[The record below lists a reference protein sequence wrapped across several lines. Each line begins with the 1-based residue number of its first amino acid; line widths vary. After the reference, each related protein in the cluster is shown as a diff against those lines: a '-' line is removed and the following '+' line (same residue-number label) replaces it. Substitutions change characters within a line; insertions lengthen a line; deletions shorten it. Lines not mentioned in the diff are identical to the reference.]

1 MIDVHCHIL
10 PNVDDG
16 ANSSVVSRRLLLKAI
31 NEGITDICFTP
42 HFSRIDNYVYK
53 KKDLVNKFEEFKS
66 LNSDLNIN
74 MYLGNELMI
83 NSDLDEL
90 LNHDELLTI
99 NNSKYIL
106 VEFPFDKYKEDY
118 DEYLYNLTI
127 SGYKIIIA
135 HPERYEY
142 VLNDPKFINRWIN
155 NNYYLQVN
163 QSSFN
168 DHKRKKLIFNLLEQ
182 GKVSL
187 VASDAHSEHRPITL
201 IDAYN
206 LVSKK
211 FNQELAELL
220 FSTNPYNILN
230 DLDVINPPTIKKR
243 LL

>member
-16 ANSSVVSRRLLLKAI
+16 SKSNVVSRQLLLKAI

-53 KKDLVNKFEEFKS
+53 KKDLFYKFEQFKS
-66 LNSDLNIN
+66 LNSDLKIN

-135 HPERYEY
+135 HPERYSY
-142 VLNDPKFINRWIN
+142 VLDDYKFVERWTKND
-155 NNYYLQVN
+155 YYLQVN

-187 VASDAHSEHRPITL
+187 VASDAHNEHRSITL

-230 DLDVINPPTIKKR
+230 DLDVINPPTIKKH

>member
-90 LNHDELLTI
+90 LNNEELLTI

-118 DEYLYNLTI
+118 DEYLYNLSL

-142 VLNDPKFINRWIN
+142 VINDPKFINRWTD

-168 DHKRKKLIFNLLEQ
+168 DRQRRNIIFTLLEQ

-187 VASDAHSEHRPITL
+187 AASDAHNEHRPITL
-201 IDAYN
+201 VDAYN

-220 FSTNPYNILN
+220 FNTNPYNILN
-230 DLDVINPPTIKKR
+230 DLDVINPPKIKKH